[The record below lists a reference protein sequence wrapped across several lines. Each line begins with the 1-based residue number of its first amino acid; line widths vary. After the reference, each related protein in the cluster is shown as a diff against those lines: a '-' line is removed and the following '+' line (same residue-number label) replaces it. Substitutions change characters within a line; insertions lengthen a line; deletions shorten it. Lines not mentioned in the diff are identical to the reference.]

1 MFGATLVAIVHTR
14 LELLSVD
21 LEEEREH
28 LLTIMLLALIA
39 VFLLGIGVVL
49 SAILLVV
56 LYWETQRVLVLGLLT
71 AFFLLVG
78 IAVGIYARHKVR
90 TKPRLFSSSIAELH
104 KDQEQ
109 LSSRP

>member
-1 MFGATLVAIVHTR
+1 MFAATLVAIIYTR

-28 LLTIMLLALIA
+28 LTAIMLLSLIA

-56 LYWETQRVLVLGLLT
+56 LFWESHRLLVLGLLT
-71 AFFLLVG
+71 AFFLLLGLVVG
-78 IAVGIYARHKVR
+78 AYALHRIR
-90 TKPRLFSSSIAELH
+90 AKPRLFSSSLAELQ
-104 KDQEQ
+104 KDHQQ